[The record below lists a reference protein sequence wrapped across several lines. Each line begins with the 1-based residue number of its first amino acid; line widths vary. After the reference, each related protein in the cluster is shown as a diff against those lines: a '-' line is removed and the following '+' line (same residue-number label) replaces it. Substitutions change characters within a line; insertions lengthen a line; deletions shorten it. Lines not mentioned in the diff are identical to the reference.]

1 MSEQRDRRKDG
12 QIAVRNTVSYVEDR
26 ITASGL
32 ELKMRK
38 PINYWQISLPEWYS
52 QVFTGVD
59 ILLNLPVPSACLANV
74 VA

>member
-38 PINYWQISLPEWYS
+38 PINY
-52 QVFTGVD
+52 
-59 ILLNLPVPSACLANV
+59 
-74 VA
+74 